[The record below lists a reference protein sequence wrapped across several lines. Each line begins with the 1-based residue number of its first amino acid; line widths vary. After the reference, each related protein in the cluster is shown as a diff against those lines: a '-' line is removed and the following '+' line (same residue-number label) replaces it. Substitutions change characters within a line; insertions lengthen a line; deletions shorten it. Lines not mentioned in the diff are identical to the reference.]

1 MEDETDIYDGLPKPS
16 RIAAERAMDLIDA
29 EGGAGHID
37 MKVEEARLRERGAQ
51 RDRRGMEAFD
61 GLRARR
67 YSDGEIREILER
79 AGAFDGLA
87 EDMQSAAALRLIRLA
102 RQRRN

>member
-37 MKVEEARLRERGAQ
+37 MKVEEARLRERGAE

-61 GLRARR
+61 GLAAWR
-67 YSDGEIREILER
+67 YSDGEILER

-87 EDMQSAAALRLIRLA
+87 EDMQTAAALRMIRLA